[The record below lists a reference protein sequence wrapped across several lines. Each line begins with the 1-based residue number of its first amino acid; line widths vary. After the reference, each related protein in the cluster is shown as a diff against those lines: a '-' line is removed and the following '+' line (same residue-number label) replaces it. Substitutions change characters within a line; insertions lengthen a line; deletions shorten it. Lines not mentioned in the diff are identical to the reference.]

1 MRGRAVAVVPVLG
14 LLALAGA
21 ACSNGSGHPAS
32 STATSGGRTQATRVP
47 VPEAGTGTST
57 TTSSPP
63 ATTATTATTQPST
76 AAGAPPTLGRASA
89 FGPSAA
95 GFGQVR
101 PSEISLGGDPTGMV
115 NGISWQSWGG
125 AQATGTGTGTYV
137 GPGQTVAQGSS
148 EPADVVASG
157 LGTCGGVPAYQ
168 QVTWYFPT
176 EGQTLSTTTVSTV
189 DACTGP

>member
-1 MRGRAVAVVPVLG
+1 MVVPTLVLLG
-14 LLALAGA
+14 LTGA
-21 ACSNGSGHPAS
+21 ACSNGSGHPTTA
-32 STATSGGRTQATRVP
+32 ATSGGGTQATRVP
-47 VPEAGTGTST
+47 VPGTGAGTST
-57 TTSSPP
+57 TTSPAP
-63 ATTATTATTQPST
+63 ATTATTATTST
-76 AAGAPPTLGRASA
+76 VPGTAPTLGLASA

-101 PSEISLGGDPTGMV
+101 PLEISLGGDPTGTV
-115 NGISWQSWGG
+115 TGISWQSWGG

-137 GPGQTVAQGSS
+137 GPGQTVAQGSP
-148 EPADVVASG
+148 EAADVVASG
-157 LGTCGGVPAYQ
+157 LGTCGDAPAYR